1 MLRHP
6 RWPWDVIL
14 RPALRRRMPSYGH
27 YPPEVHAGLLSPAMA
42 EELRLDPAL
51 TRQDFRALC
60 LKGGLSAEG
69 AAAIVVS
76 THGGRSFDGLPTT
89 VEALPSIAADPGAV
103 PELLADSGVRRGSG
117 VLKHRAFGASAV
129 QLGRAPLRDLAAGG
143 KAGVGALPAMAEMRA
158 AMGFLG
164 VRTLADLSAKAEA
177 GQPRA
182 QKREHADMIPG
193 GPAGAVRKWNVPQ
206 EGHRS
211 PSLHRGHRD
220 RAQPWAVRTA
230 SMLDSARRGPAFMT
244 WPGSSL
250 PRIRSAVRADSMSL
264 PRSIPVGKPDSS
276 HR

>member
-51 TRQDFRALC
+51 TGRDFRALC

-69 AAAIVVS
+69 ADAIVVS
-76 THGGRSFDGLPTT
+76 TQSGRSFDGLPPPA
-89 VEALPSIAADPGAV
+89 EALPRIAANPGAV
-103 PELLADSGVRRGSG
+103 PELLAESGVRRGSG

-129 QLGRAPLRDLAAGG
+129 QLGRAPLRDPAAGG
-143 KAGVGALPAMAEMRA
+143 EAGAAALPAMAEMRA

-182 QKREHADMIPG
+182 QKREHADMIP
-193 GPAGAVRKWNVPQ
+193 AGAVRKWNMPQ
-206 EGHRS
+206 KRPRS
-211 PSLHRGHRD
+211 PSLHRGRRD

-250 PRIRSAVRADSMSL
+250 PKIRSAVRAASISL